1 MTQSLRRHGG
11 FSGPGFRLP
20 RKPRYLRTFQSPDG
34 SEADSVSCSLIN
46 TSLGR
51 ERSVAKFKLLAS
63 LVLAVLGLI
72 IVLQNTNSVET
83 RLLFITV
90 TMPQAILLF
99 TTTMVGFALGV
110 LVALIL
116 SGKRKL
122 AGG

>member
-1 MTQSLRRHGG
+1 MTQSLRRHGR
-11 FSGPGFRLP
+11 FVSPGFRLLH
-20 RKPRYLRTFQSPDG
+20 KPWYLRIFQSPDG
-34 SEADSVSCSLIN
+34 SWANSVSCSLIN

-63 LVLAVLGLI
+63 LILAVLGLI

-116 SGKRKL
+116 SGRQQKA
-122 AGG
+122 AG

>member
-1 MTQSLRRHGG
+1 MTQSLRRHRRFG
-11 FSGPGFRLP
+11 GPGFRLLH
-20 RKPRYLRTFQSPDG
+20 KPRYLRIFQSPDG
-34 SEADSVSCSLIN
+34 SWANSVSCSLIN
-46 TSLGR
+46 TALGR

-63 LVLAVLGLI
+63 LILAVLGLI

-116 SGKRKL
+116 SGRQQKA
-122 AGG
+122 AG

>member
-1 MTQSLRRHGG
+1 
-11 FSGPGFRLP
+11 
-20 RKPRYLRTFQSPDG
+20 
-34 SEADSVSCSLIN
+34 
-46 TSLGR
+46 
-51 ERSVAKFKLLAS
+51 VAKFKLLAS
-63 LVLAVLGLI
+63 LILAVLGLI

-122 AGG
+122 AAG

>member
-1 MTQSLRRHGG
+1 M
-11 FSGPGFRLP
+11 
-20 RKPRYLRTFQSPDG
+20 
-34 SEADSVSCSLIN
+34 
-46 TSLGR
+46 
-51 ERSVAKFKLLAS
+51 AKFKLLAS

-116 SGKRKL
+116 AGKRKL